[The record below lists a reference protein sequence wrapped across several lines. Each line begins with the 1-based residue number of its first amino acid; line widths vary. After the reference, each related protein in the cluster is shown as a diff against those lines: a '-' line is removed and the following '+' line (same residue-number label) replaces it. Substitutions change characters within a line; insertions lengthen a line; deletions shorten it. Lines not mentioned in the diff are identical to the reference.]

1 MYPQERVRIFFFFF
15 QAEDGIR
22 DLTVTGVQT
31 CPLPISHKVVEAVL
45 GGEADVGIISYPP
58 TNRALSIVPLP
69 AEPMAFVCHPNHP
82 LGRHRLGRAPG
93 LNGGTVVALDPGLTI
108 RKGVQRRLRARTV

>member
-31 CPLPISHKVVEAVL
+31 CPLPISHRVVEAVL
-45 GGEADVGIISYPP
+45 GGEADVGIMSYPP
-58 TNRALSIVPLP
+58 TNRALSIVPLR
-69 AEPMAFVCHPNHP
+69 AEPMAFVCHPNHRLARPP
-82 LGRHRLGRAPG
+82 LARAGGPQWGAGLALGPG
-93 LNGGTVVALDPGLTI
+93 GPVPQTA
-108 RKGVQRRLRARTV
+108 